1 MYIMTENIETVR
13 ISPEKLNKKLDS
25 IIEELVRENFE
36 GRLVNGALTILVTD
50 VEKVGGGKMV
60 HGDGGV
66 YQKVKFNALVVKPEI
81 QEIVGGVI
89 CDALSFGAFVRFGAL
104 DGLVHISQVTDDRIN
119 FDSGN
124 KKLVGKTTKKELK
137 IGDIVRARIVTLS
150 LNERSPRESRIGLTM
165 RQNGLG
171 KLEWIEENRKKP
183 EEKEKKNGKKKKK
196 VKK

>member
-1 MYIMTENIETVR
+1 MLTENEETVR
-13 ISPEKLNKKLDS
+13 ISPEKLNKKLDN

-50 VEKVGGGKMV
+50 VENVGGGKMV

-66 YQKVKFNALVVKPEI
+66 YQKVKFNALVTKPEI
-81 QEIVGGVI
+81 QEIIEGAV
-89 CDALSFGAFVRFGAL
+89 CDVLSFGAFVRFGAL

-124 KKLVGKTTKKELK
+124 KKLVGKSTKKELR
-137 IGDIVRARIVTLS
+137 IEDTVRARIVTLS
-150 LNERSPRESRIGLTM
+150 LNERSPRESRVGLTM

-171 KLEWIEENRKKP
+171 KLEWIEESRKKP
-183 EEKEKKNGKKKKK
+183 EEKKEKKTEKKKKK

>member
-1 MYIMTENIETVR
+1 MYMTTENMETVR
-13 ISPEKLNKKLDS
+13 IPPEKLNEKLDS

-36 GRLVNGALTILVTD
+36 GRLVNGALTILVMD
-50 VEKVGGGKMV
+50 VEKAGGGKMV

-66 YQKVKFNALVVKPEI
+66 YQTVKFKALVVKPEI
-81 QEIVGGVI
+81 QEIVGGVV
-89 CDALSFGAFVRFGAL
+89 CDVLSFGAFVRFGAL
-104 DGLVHISQVTDDRIN
+104 DGLVHISQITDDRIN
-119 FDSGN
+119 FDPGN

-183 EEKEKKNGKKKKK
+183 EEKKGKKTVKKK

>member
-1 MYIMTENIETVR
+1 MMTENMETVR
-13 ISPEKLNKKLDS
+13 ISPEKLNKKLDN

-50 VEKVGGGKMV
+50 VENVGGGKMV

-66 YQKVKFNALVVKPEI
+66 YQKVKFNALVTKPEI
-81 QEIVGGVI
+81 QEVI
-89 CDALSFGAFVRFGAL
+89 EGSVCDVLSFGAFVRFGAL

-124 KKLVGKTTKKELK
+124 KKLVGKSTKNELK
-137 IGDIVRARIVTLS
+137 IEDTVRARIVTLS

-165 RQNGLG
+165 RQNGMG
-171 KLEWIEENRKKP
+171 KLEWIEESRKKP
-183 EEKEKKNGKKKKK
+183 EEKKEKKAEKKKKK

>member
-1 MYIMTENIETVR
+1 MYILTENEETVR
-13 ISPEKLNKKLDS
+13 ISPEKLNKKLDN
-25 IIEELVRENFE
+25 IIEELVHENFE

-50 VEKVGGGKMV
+50 VENVGGGKMV

-66 YQKVKFNALVVKPEI
+66 YQKVKFNALVTKHEI
-81 QEIVGGVI
+81 QEVI
-89 CDALSFGAFVRFGAL
+89 EGSVCDVLGFGAFVRFGAL

-124 KKLVGKTTKKELK
+124 KKLVGKSTKNELR
-137 IGDIVRARIVTLS
+137 IEDTVRARIVTLS

-171 KLEWIEENRKKP
+171 KLEWIEESRKKP
-183 EEKEKKNGKKKKK
+183 EEKKEKKSKKKK